1 MLELQPEAS
10 VPRNDPNRPFL
21 LTLSLSYAR
30 TNPHRPHLMPPAYY
44 YVHEFQQKIKY
55 SKNIRTNRKHCV

>member
-1 MLELQPEAS
+1 MLELQLQAS

-30 TNPHRPHLMPPAYY
+30 TNPHRLRLAACLLL
-44 YVHEFQQKIKY
+44 
-55 SKNIRTNRKHCV
+55 RT